1 MESDWLIAGPYNTVW
16 TTFFNFCKKI
26 IHFQVSVVL
35 VSEIVKILH
44 NFYPVL
50 FSDT

>member
-1 MESDWLIAGPYNTVW
+1 MESGPYNTIW
-16 TTFFNFCKKI
+16 TTFFNFYKKSFI
-26 IHFQVSVVL
+26 FQVSIVL